1 MFNEKFYNADLIGI
15 FATFES
21 EMGIYINVG
30 LHQKK
35 MKRILIT
42 GATGNIGLEVVHY
55 LSELKTDLEICTA
68 VRNIEKAKKT
78 FKNYPKLLFRKFDFD
93 SDSSYNEAFH
103 QVDILFLLRPPHIS
117 NVEKVFQPLLNS
129 AKENGIKKI
138 VFLSVQGAEKSNV
151 IPHNKIER
159 IIQNLGFD
167 YIFVRPSYF
176 MQNLTTTLLPEILNS
191 KSITLP
197 SGKAKFNWI
206 DIKNIGEATAILIT
220 LFENYQNQAYEITG
234 TQNKSFGEVAHLM
247 SEITGEQMRFKS
259 INPISFYFR
268 KKKEGIKGGFAIVM
282 TILHFL
288 PRLQAEPKIS
298 YSYHMLTGKVPNTLQ
313 EFIEREK
320 EKITTPQ

>member
-1 MFNEKFYNADLIGI
+1 
-15 FATFES
+15 
-21 EMGIYINVG
+21 
-30 LHQKK
+30 
-35 MKRILIT
+35 MKRILVT

-55 LSELKTDLEICTA
+55 LSELNSDSEILAA
-68 VRNIEKAKKT
+68 VRNIDKAKKT
-78 FKNYPKLLFRKFDFD
+78 FKNYPNLHYRKFDFENE
-93 SDSSYNEAFH
+93 STFSEAFD

-117 NVEKVFQPLLNS
+117 DVEEVFRPLLNS
-129 AKENGIKKI
+129 AEENGINKV
-138 VFLSVQGAEKSNV
+138 VFLSVQGAEKSKV

-159 IIQNLGFD
+159 LVQELQFD

-176 MQNLTTTLLPEILNS
+176 MQNLTTTLLPEILTK

-206 DIKNIGEATAILIT
+206 DVKDIGESTATLIAK
-220 LFENYQNQAYEITG
+220 FENYQNQAYEITG
-234 TQNKSFGEVAHLM
+234 TENKNFGDVADLM
-247 SEITGEQMRFKS
+247 TDITGERIRFNS

-268 KKKEGIKGGFAIVM
+268 KKKEGLNGGFAMVM

-298 YSYHMLTGKVPNTLQ
+298 DNYQKLTGKVPTTLQ

-320 EKITTPQ
+320 EKITTPQQRL